1 MRYAVS
7 LSLLSLVACGGSS
20 GSTTTTGTTDPVAIL
35 TIKPSGI
42 TTQTGG
48 SATFSVPNPGVVQF
62 INSDTAAHAITSSGS
77 TDCSTLNT
85 GTIAAGAS
93 TGQLV
98 LNNTTTANESCSFS
112 DSLNPAPAFSGQ
124 VTILTSNTGG
134 SGY

>member
-7 LSLLSLVACGGSS
+7 LSLLALVACGGSS
-20 GSTTTTGTTDPVAIL
+20 GSTTTGTTDPVAIL
-35 TIKPSGI
+35 TIKPGGI

-62 INSDTAAHAITSSGS
+62 TNGDTAAHSIKS
-77 TDCSTLNT
+77 TGPADCNALNT

-93 TGQLV
+93 TAELV
-98 LNNTTTANESCSFS
+98 LSNNTTANEICSFS
-112 DSLNPAPAFSGQ
+112 DSLNPSPAFSGQ